1 MRKKIWAGAVATLV
15 ALGAV
20 LPAQTVKAAGITV
33 DGDPSDWSGIA
44 MQSSDNSNIAK
55 WAVAQDDSYVY
66 FYVQENG
73 GNEWGQPISDTNMT
87 ISYGDGSSG
96 GIRFAYNIGSIK
108 DGYYGDISGEIHAFA
123 PSDER
128 DKYEVEFAVPQ
139 SFFSDSNYTISYCGA
154 SVSSSDI
161 MDFSGGNK
169 EETETQ
175 ETETQETEA
184 PAETETQET
193 EVPAETETQET
204 EAPAET
210 ETQETEAPAETET
223 QETEVPAETESQE
236 TEAPAETETPGSG
249 DNGNAYNG
257 ITIDGNFSDWKY
269 IAKTPVNNGAV
280 VEAAMIFDGDWVY
293 IYIKDE
299 GNGCAT
305 WSGAYSNGNFTI
317 LTDTGRNTVFKLGTN
332 YIGGVDG
339 AEVIYSNN
347 QYEIAIPASAVKQYN
362 STISFGYYMADE
374 MIIKDVANLQ
384 GGGGSFG
391 GITYDGLYGDWDHY
405 PHQLIQYATPG
416 THIVDDG
423 LSEGALYTTGTTLY
437 GHVKYIRQ
445 NSNIVFQPF
454 TLRFNQD
461 SSKEFNF
468 RLISKDANGKYTA
481 ANISNLA
488 QGTYEFYLG
497 DMNGW
502 QPEAYE
508 GTGEEYPVYGF
519 IYVTIGSYYQEMEF
533 SVNLEKVAEKLG
545 LDVNE
550 LQVIQAQYINIG
562 TEWVTSAGTSTGP
575 AAGIVLSCGAVVC
588 VLADRKRK
596 MRKA

>member
-15 ALGAV
+15 ALGTV

-139 SFFSDSNYTISYCGA
+139 SFFSDSSYTISYCGA

-161 MDFSGGNK
+161 KDFSGGNK
-169 EETETQ
+169 EET
-175 ETETQETEA
+175 
-184 PAETETQET
+184 
-193 EVPAETETQET
+193 ETETQET

-223 QETEVPAETESQE
+223 QE

-269 IAKTPVNNGAV
+269 IARTPVNNGAV

-374 MIIKDVANLQ
+374 MIIKNVANLQ
-384 GGGGSFG
+384 GGGGSFD

-533 SVNLEKVAEKLG
+533 AVNLEKVAEKLG

-575 AAGIVLSCGAVVC
+575 VAGIVLSCGAVVC

-596 MRKA
+596 KRKA

>member
-175 ETETQETEA
+175 
-184 PAETETQET
+184 
-193 EVPAETETQET
+193 
-204 EAPAET
+204 ET

-575 AAGIVLSCGAVVC
+575 VAGIVLSCGAVVC

>member
-15 ALGAV
+15 AFGAV

-154 SVSSSDI
+154 LVSSSDI

-169 EETETQ
+169 EETET
-175 ETETQETEA
+175 ETQ
-184 PAETETQET
+184 
-193 EVPAETETQET
+193 ETETQET

-223 QETEVPAETESQE
+223 QETE
-236 TEAPAETETPGSG
+236 APAETETPGSG
-249 DNGNAYNG
+249 DNGNAYNR

-508 GTGEEYPVYGF
+508 GTGEEY
-519 IYVTIGSYYQEMEF
+519 
-533 SVNLEKVAEKLG
+533 
-545 LDVNE
+545 
-550 LQVIQAQYINIG
+550 
-562 TEWVTSAGTSTGP
+562 
-575 AAGIVLSCGAVVC
+575 LS
-588 VLADRKRK
+588 LIHI
-596 MRKA
+596 

>member
-154 SVSSSDI
+154 SVNSSDI

-169 EETETQ
+169 EETET
-175 ETETQETEA
+175 ETQ
-184 PAETETQET
+184 
-193 EVPAETETQET
+193 ETETQET

-223 QETEVPAETESQE
+223 QE

-339 AEVIYSNN
+339 AGVIYSNN

-575 AAGIVLSCGAVVC
+575 VAGIVLSCGAVVC

>member
-108 DGYYGDISGEIHAFA
+108 DGNYSDISGEIHAFA

-139 SFFSDSNYTISYCGA
+139 SFFSDSSYTISYCGA

-161 MDFSGGNK
+161 TDFSGGNK
-169 EETETQ
+169 EETETPE

-184 PAETETQET
+184 PAETETETAET
-193 EVPAETETQET
+193 EEKETQET
-204 EAPAET
+204 ETAETETPAET
-210 ETQETEAPAETET
+210 EETET
-223 QETEVPAETESQE
+223 TE

-249 DNGNAYNG
+249 DDGNAYHG
-257 ITIDGNFSDWKY
+257 ITIDGNFSDWKSV
-269 IAKTPVNNGAV
+269 AKTPVNNGSV
-280 VEAAMIFDGDWVY
+280 IEAAMIFDGDWVY

-339 AEVIYSNN
+339 AEVIYSNH

-362 STISFGYYMADE
+362 NTISFGYYMADE

-384 GGGGSFG
+384 GGGGGSFD

-416 THIVDDG
+416 TQIVDDG
-423 LSEGALYTTGTTLY
+423 SSEGALYTAGTTLY
-437 GHVKYIRQ
+437 GHVRYIRK
-445 NSNIVFQPF
+445 NNNIVFEPF

-468 RLISKDANGKYTA
+468 CLISKDANGKYTA
-481 ANISNLA
+481 AKISNLA
-488 QGTYEFYLG
+488 EGTYEFYLG

-508 GTGEEYPVYGF
+508 GTGEEYPVYGS

-533 SVNLEKVAEKLG
+533 AVNLEKVAEKLG

-550 LQVIQAQYINIG
+550 MQVIQAQYINIG

-575 AAGIVLSCGAVVC
+575 IAGIVLSCGAVVC

>member
-108 DGYYGDISGEIHAFA
+108 DGYYGDISGEMHAFA

-169 EETETQ
+169 EETETETQ

-184 PAETETQET
+184 PAETET
-193 EVPAETETQET
+193 
-204 EAPAET
+204 
-210 ETQETEAPAETET
+210 
-223 QETEVPAETESQE
+223 QE

>member
-15 ALGAV
+15 ALGTV

-108 DGYYGDISGEIHAFA
+108 DGNYGDISGEIHAFA

-139 SFFSDSNYTISYCGA
+139 SFFSDSSYTISYCGA

-161 MDFSGGNK
+161 KDFSGGNK
-169 EETETQ
+169 EET

-210 ETQETEAPAETET
+210 ET
-223 QETEVPAETESQE
+223 
-236 TEAPAETETPGSG
+236 PGSG

-269 IAKTPVNNGAV
+269 IARTPVNNGAV
-280 VEAAMIFDGDWVY
+280 VDAAMIFDGDWVY

-533 SVNLEKVAEKLG
+533 SVDLEKVAEKLG

-575 AAGIVLSCGAVVC
+575 VAGIVLSCGAVVC

>member
-108 DGYYGDISGEIHAFA
+108 DGNYGDISGEIHAFA

-139 SFFSDSNYTISYCGA
+139 SFFSDSSYTISYCGA

-161 MDFSGGNK
+161 TDFSGGNK
-169 EETETQ
+169 EETETPE
-175 ETETQETEA
+175 ETETQETET
-184 PAETETQET
+184 PIETETQET
-193 EVPAETETQET
+193 EVPEETETQETETPAETET

-210 ETQETEAPAETET
+210 EI
-223 QETEVPAETESQE
+223 
-236 TEAPAETETPGSG
+236 PGSG
-249 DNGNAYNG
+249 DDGSAYKT
-257 ITIDGNFSDWKY
+257 ITIDGNFSDWKA
-269 IAKTPVNNGAV
+269 IAKTPVNNGSV
-280 VEAAMIFDGDWVY
+280 IEAAMIFDGDWVY

-362 STISFGYYMADE
+362 NTISFGYYMADE

-384 GGGGSFG
+384 GGGGSFD

-416 THIVDDG
+416 TQIVDDG

-445 NSNIVFQPF
+445 NNNIVFQPF

-461 SSKEFNF
+461 STKEMNF
-468 RLISKDANGKYTA
+468 RLISKDANGKYTG

-497 DMNGW
+497 DVNGW

-508 GTGEEYPVYGF
+508 GTGEEYPIYGS
-519 IYVTIGSYYQEMEF
+519 IYVTIGGYYQEMEF
-533 SVNLEKVAEKLG
+533 DVNLEKVAEKLG

-550 LQVIQAQYINIG
+550 MQVIQAQYINIG

-575 AAGIVLSCGAVVC
+575 VAGIVLSCGAVV
-588 VLADRKRK
+588 
-596 MRKA
+596 